1 MQDKGENNN
10 ALWVKLAFRLFF
22 RELKRGE
29 LTIISA
35 AIALAVLTV
44 LTLSSVTDRIG
55 QSIEQK
61 SNTFIAADRKLG
73 SAHPLPKEYKEESL
87 KYSLKTADQLYF
99 DTMLFANDEMQ
110 LSSVKAVSKEY
121 PLRGEIVIKDALAE
135 SVSDYS
141 VNTGPTPGNIWLSES
156 VLYALDIE
164 IGESVEVGAINLI
177 AEKVLVEEPDAPFN
191 IFSASKRVLININD
205 VPATQVV
212 QPGSRVYYAMLF
224 AGEEADIVSY
234 YEWLKPN
241 LSENQSWWGV
251 KDRQSWLSGSV
262 NRAEKFLLLAGLLG
276 IMLAAVAIA
285 VSAKRYCENQYDP
298 VAMMKTLGGSRSSV
312 RKIFMLH
319 LSLVTVFAI
328 ALGLIFG
335 FGLQLIAI
343 DYLAQNMDQ
352 ALPEASMRPWL
363 ISIVTGATCA
373 FMFSLKPLLDL
384 FDIPPLRV
392 LRRNLG
398 DSIAVSRIH
407 LLVSAITIFGL
418 MLLFSGQLM
427 ISSILFLSSAA
438 LVGILYGI
446 SRLLFKAGRGVGLS
460 PGSSW
465 SLAIASLQ
473 KRASANSV
481 QLVSFALA
489 IKLLLF
495 LLVLKND
502 IINDWQS
509 QLPVDAPNAF
519 LVNVTEDQLN
529 PIETMLAKEG
539 ISTTGFYPTVRGRL
553 NEINNELLAR
563 DFSEQD
569 NEKKDEEAKAG
580 IGRELNLTWLME
592 VPSQNEI
599 TQGKWFDK
607 DVKGEAS
614 IEEGMAER
622 LEIKLG
628 DTIGIL
634 IGSEKFNAKVTSF
647 RKVNWS
653 SLKPNFFVILSP
665 DLLSSFPATYITAL
679 HVPKESKKSLNA
691 LLKTYSTISMIDVDS
706 FIKQIRSTI
715 EQVSIAIGF
724 VLIIVM
730 FCGGLV
736 LISQVQASLQERMQE
751 VVILRT
757 LGAKGR
763 LIKLAT
769 LYEFFLLGLVAGL
782 VAAIFSDIALLL
794 VQQQLFELSGKLHPF
809 IWLVGP
815 VVGASFVS
823 ILGYFMI
830 AKTLKKNTSDLLRV
844 MS

>member
-1 MQDKGENNN
+1 M
-10 ALWVKLAFRLFF
+10 WVKLAFRLFF

-29 LTIISA
+29 LTIITA

-73 SAHPLPKEYKEESL
+73 SAHPLPDEYKTKSKEYL
-87 KYSLKTADQLYF
+87 LKTADQIFF
-99 DTMLFANDEMQ
+99 DTMLFANDNLQ

-121 PLRGEIVIKDALAE
+121 PLRGELIIKDDLTEQAN
-135 SVSDYS
+135 DYA
-141 VNTGPTPGNIWLSES
+141 VKTGPTPGNIWLSES
-156 VLYALDIE
+156 VLYALDIK
-164 IGESVEVGAINLI
+164 IGDKVELGAMNLI
-177 AEKVLVEEPDAPFN
+177 AQKVLVEEPDAPFN
-191 IFSASKRVLININD
+191 IFSASRRVLINIED
-205 VPATQVV
+205 VPATQVI

-224 AGEEADIVSY
+224 AGDEDNIVSY
-234 YEWLKPN
+234 YKWLKPK

-251 KDRQSWLSGSV
+251 KDKQSWLSGSV

-298 VAMMKTLGGSRSSV
+298 VAMMKTLGGSRSNV
-312 RKIFMLH
+312 RKIFVLH
-319 LSLVTVFAI
+319 LSLVTIFAI
-328 ALGLIFG
+328 AIGLLFG
-335 FGLQLIAI
+335 FALQLIAV
-343 DYLAQNMDQ
+343 DYLSQSMDQ
-352 ALPEASMRPWL
+352 ALPEASIRPWF
-363 ISIVTGATCA
+363 IAIATGATCA
-373 FMFSLKPLLDL
+373 LMFSLKPLLDL

-392 LRRNLG
+392 LRRSLG
-398 DSIAVSRIH
+398 DSIAVSKLH
-407 LLVSAITIFGL
+407 LLLSALTIFSL
-418 MLLFSGQLM
+418 MLLFSGQWM

-446 SRLLFKAGRGVGLS
+446 SRLLFKAGRGIGLS

-519 LVNVTEDQLN
+519 LVNVTHEQLD
-529 PIETMLAKEG
+529 PIENMLSAKG

-553 NEINNELLAR
+553 NAVNDELLAR
-563 DFSEQD
+563 DYSEQD
-569 NEKKDEEAKAG
+569 NEKKDEEAKSG
-580 IGRELNLTWLME
+580 IGRELNLTWLTE

-599 TQGKWFDK
+599 TQGKWFDTG
-607 DVKGEAS
+607 VTGEAS
-614 IEEGMAER
+614 VEEGLAER
-622 LEIKLG
+622 LELKIG
-628 DTIGIL
+628 DSIEIL
-634 IGSEKFNAKVTSF
+634 IGSERFNAKVTSF

-653 SLKPNFFVILSP
+653 SLKPNFFIILSP
-665 DLLSSFPATYITAL
+665 DLLSSFPATYISAL
-679 HVPKESKKSLNA
+679 HVPKESKKSLNV
-691 LLKTYSTISMIDVDS
+691 LLKTYPTITMIDVDS

-715 EQVSIAIGF
+715 SQVSIAIGF
-724 VLIIVM
+724 VLVIVM

-769 LYEFFLLGLVAGL
+769 LYEFFLLGLIAGL

-794 VQQQLFELSGKLHPF
+794 VQQHMFELAGKLHPM

-815 VVGASFVS
+815 LIGAGFVS
-823 ILGYFMI
+823 SLGYFMI

-844 MS
+844 LS